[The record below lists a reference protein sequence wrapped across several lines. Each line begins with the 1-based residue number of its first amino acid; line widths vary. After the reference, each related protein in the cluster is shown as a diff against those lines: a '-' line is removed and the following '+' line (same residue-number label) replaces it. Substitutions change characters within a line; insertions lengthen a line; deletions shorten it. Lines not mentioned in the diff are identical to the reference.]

1 MQNPDKKQVRNRIT
15 TPNLIGGKSE
25 GRIQR
30 LEGLKQN
37 TNQGD
42 DVEPASLLAQSNPV
56 QNESIPLT
64 VTKRN
69 GGGIWPERKSQI
81 GLLLAEICYVTRHLT
96 HR

>member
-1 MQNPDKKQVRNRIT
+1 MQNPDKKQVRNRFT
-15 TPNLIGGKSE
+15 TPNSIGSNSE

-56 QNESIPLT
+56 RNESISLT
-64 VTKRN
+64 ATN
-69 GGGIWPERKSQI
+69 AMEAGFGPSENRKKCK
-81 GLLLAEICYVTRHLT
+81 LVFC
-96 HR
+96 

>member
-1 MQNPDKKQVRNRIT
+1 MQNPDKKQVRDRFT
-15 TPNLIGGKSE
+15 TPNLIGGNSE

-42 DVEPASLLAQSNPV
+42 VEPATLLAHSNPV
-56 QNESIPLT
+56 RNESILLT
-64 VTKRN
+64 ATKRN

-81 GLLLAEICYVTRHLT
+81 DLLLAEICYVTRHLT